1 MALWRR
7 RLVWIASAKQI
18 PMNPATTLLIAL
30 AVLTLAGSAQ
40 DQPVPVPELETL
52 KKEYAALVTSAD
64 RPYLTAVAELEKKY
78 LAGLEREQAA
88 AQRGG
93 KTDEAL
99 ALDGEKK
106 AITSGG
112 KVPAGDDAKTPPVLR
127 KMHASYRAEI
137 AKLEQARDLTRTKN
151 FKSLREDYVAELDAL
166 VLSLTKDGKLIEAMT
181 VRKFRENLP
190 AAPVALAAISQNQA
204 AGKVVSIDLPG
215 GVVMKFCY
223 CPPGNFKMGSPPDE
237 MDRQWDEDQVQV
249 QLSKGFW
256 LARTEC
262 TQAQWVAVM
271 GSNPGYFKGDDLPVE
286 SVSWNDAQKFITKLN
301 KAKTLPAGWKVALPT
316 EAQWEYACRA
326 GTKTAFSFGK
336 TLTTKQANFFAWV
349 LVKTRDVGKYKTNP
363 WGLHDMHGNV
373 CEWCGDWLGE
383 KLPGGTDPT
392 GEAMGSVRVCRGGGW
407 SDPVSCCRAAFR
419 GGLPPGTARE
429 SLGFRVA
436 LVAVP

>member
-1 MALWRR
+1 
-7 RLVWIASAKQI
+7 
-18 PMNPATTLLIAL
+18 MNPATTLLIAL

-52 KKEYAALVTSAD
+52 KKEHASLVTTAD
-64 RPYLTAVAELEKKY
+64 RPYLTAVAELEKRY

-93 KTDEAL
+93 KMDESL

-112 KVPAGDDAKTPPVLR
+112 KVPAEDDAKTPPVLR
-127 KMHASYRAEI
+127 KMHASYRAES

-151 FKSLREDYVAELDAL
+151 FKPLRDDYVAKLDAL
-166 VLSLTKDGKLIEAMT
+166 VLRLTKDGKLKEAMT

-190 AAPVALAAISQNQA
+190 AAPVALAGITQNQA
-204 AGKVVSIDLPG
+204 AGKVMSVNLPG

-237 MDRQWDEDQVQV
+237 MDRQRNEDQVQV

-256 LARTEC
+256 LAQTEC

-271 GSNPGYFKGDDLPVE
+271 GHNPSKFKGDDLPVE
-286 SVSWNDAQKFITKLN
+286 QVSWNDAQQFITKLN
-301 KAKTLPAGWKVALPT
+301 EAMSLPAGWKVALPT

-336 TLTTKQANFFAWV
+336 TFTTKQANFAYV
-349 LVKTRDVGKYKTNP
+349 LGKTRDVGKYKTNP

-373 CEWCGDWLGE
+373 LEWCGDWLGE

-392 GEAMGSVRVCRGGGW
+392 GAPSGTARVWRGGGW
-407 SDPVSCCRAAFR
+407 LEPDDYCRAAFR
-419 GGLPPGTARE
+419 NGNKPDTTWNAI
-429 SLGFRVA
+429 GFRVA